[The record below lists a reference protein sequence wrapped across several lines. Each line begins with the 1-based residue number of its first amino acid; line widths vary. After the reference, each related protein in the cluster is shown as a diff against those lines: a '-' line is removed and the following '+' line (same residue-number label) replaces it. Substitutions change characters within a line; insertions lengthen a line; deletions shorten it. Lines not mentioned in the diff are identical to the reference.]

1 MHIILCSMYTGNYYS
16 LSCSGASKLNIDGT
30 ELSVVLEEDG
40 TVIDDDEVLQE
51 LGDKVFLLLETGQ
64 AWTSHQMTLVVQDQS
79 SFEDFGPASTST
91 PNGLATASDILDV
104 ERTCFTVKSESDA
117 SANDIGEDL

>member
-1 MHIILCSMYTGNYYS
+1 MYTGNYYS

-51 LGDKVFLLLETGQ
+51 LRDKVFLLLETGQ
-64 AWTSHQMTLVVQDQS
+64 AWASHQMTLVVQDQS
-79 SFEDFGPASTST
+79 SFEDFGPASTDT
-91 PNGLATASDILDV
+91 PLPVTFWMPKEPVSLLK
-104 ERTCFTVKSESDA
+104 VKVMYH
-117 SANDIGEDL
+117 IGEDFLT